1 MREKNEQKKLHSSGD
16 QQKIVFWCGA
26 LQVKELNKERERE
39 ARGLSWCFTMS
50 CPHAAACFCV
60 GNMTHSKGRKASE
73 ESSTT
78 CCQDTEASD
87 QWAHGFWQFHS
98 TKGYEHRLK
107 EFTTGSQ
114 RTKKKNAFEESYN
127 SPRACMWICKWKKI
141 LAFVGC
147 IELVGVFTAE
157 CVCVWRCLDILR
169 VTPQLYSNRFDVFE
183 RKINGVILKVIRKK
197 TT

>member
-1 MREKNEQKKLHSSGD
+1 MELCRWRSSIKSGRGRQGGWVGVLPCRVPTLLPVFVWGTWLTQRAERLQRRAQRPAAKTQRLQINEHTDSGSFT
-16 QQKIVFWCGA
+16 QQKAMSIGLKNLPQA
-26 LQVKELNKERERE
+26 VKK
-39 ARGLSWCFTMS
+39 
-50 CPHAAACFCV
+50 
-60 GNMTHSKGRKASE
+60 
-73 ESSTT
+73 
-78 CCQDTEASD
+78 
-87 QWAHGFWQFHS
+87 
-98 TKGYEHRLK
+98 
-107 EFTTGSQ
+107 
-114 RTKKKNAFEESYN
+114 TKKKNAFEESYN

-169 VTPQLYSNRFDVFE
+169 VTPHSNRFDVFE